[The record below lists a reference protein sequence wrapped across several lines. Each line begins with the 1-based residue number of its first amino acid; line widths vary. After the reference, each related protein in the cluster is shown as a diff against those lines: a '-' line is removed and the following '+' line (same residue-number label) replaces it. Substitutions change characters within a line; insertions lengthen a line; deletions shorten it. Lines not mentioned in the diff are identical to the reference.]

1 MVPENNARFMVPF
14 IKLIIR
20 NLLLGFINQLTY
32 QFEELISGFNPVF
45 LFSENY
51 TI

>member
-20 NLLLGFINQLTY
+20 NLLLEFINQLIY
-32 QFEELISGFNPVF
+32 NFQELISGFNPVF
-45 LFSENY
+45 LFYENY
-51 TI
+51 MI